1 MTLVWGRHVWKALHY
16 ISLGYPDK
24 PTKEEKEHY
33 KNFFTLLKYTLPC
46 NLCRIHYND
55 NLLEYPL
62 TDDVLKNKNNL
73 VKWVIDL
80 HNIVNKKK
88 GYPVLTYEQ
97 ALENINSYDTIHT
110 NNLYFYL
117 LIILI
122 IILIILFLNKKLIF
136 KK

>member
-16 ISLGYPDK
+16 ISLGYPDN
-24 PTKEEKEHY
+24 PTEEQKYHY

-46 NLCRIHYND
+46 NICRLHYND
-55 NLLEYPL
+55 NLVEYPL
-62 TDDVLKNKNNL
+62 TDEVLKNKNNL

-88 GYPVLTYEQ
+88 GYPILTYEK

-117 LIILI
+117 FIILI